1 MSRLTDT
8 NSYEGYIQELANTTE
23 LLKEKIEQ
31 GKTAEISELI
41 DSIKETRDRGLYL
54 EVGKLTRALHDAISD
69 FHIDAYLDGTDSGDS
84 DSDSDSDT
92 SSISDATDRLS
103 YVLNL
108 TDAAANRTMDMVEE
122 SLPIAQEIGHDT
134 SKLKKDWERLGK
146 REISYED
153 FGALYKEMGTFLEA
167 NEARVEG
174 LQKNLTNILMAQD
187 YQDLT
192 GQVIKRVVTLVQ
204 DVEGSLVTLVKLAG
218 NVEAVTGIET
228 ESDEQSSKP
237 AQEEIGIFPTKN
249 DEFVSDQDDVDD
261 LLSSLGF

>member
-31 GKTAEISELI
+31 GKTTEISELI
-41 DSIKETRDRGLYL
+41 DSIKETRDKGLYL

-69 FHIDAYLDGTDSGDS
+69 FHIDAYLDGADSTNN
-84 DSDSDSDT
+84 SDT
-92 SSISDATDRLS
+92 SSITDATDRLS

-108 TDAAANRTMDMVEE
+108 TDAAANRTMDMVEQ

-134 SKLKKDWERLGK
+134 NKLKKDWERLGK

-174 LQKNLTNILMAQD
+174 LQQNLTNILMAQD

-228 ESDEQSSKP
+228 ESDERSSKP

-249 DEFVSDQDDVDD
+249 DEFVSGQDDVDD

>member
-8 NSYEGYIQELANTTE
+8 NSYEGYIQELAKTTE
-23 LLKEKIEQ
+23 LLMEKIEQ
-31 GKTAEISELI
+31 GKTNEISELI

-54 EVGKLTRALHDAISD
+54 EVGKLTRALHDAISA
-69 FHIDAYLDGTDSGDS
+69 FHIDAYLDDS
-84 DSDSDSDT
+84 DKKDMST
-92 SSISDATDRLS
+92 ISDATDRLS
-103 YVLNL
+103 YVMNL
-108 TDAAANRTMDMVEE
+108 TDKAANRTMDMVEA
-122 SLPIAQEIGHDT
+122 SLPIAQGIGCDT

-146 REISYED
+146 REISYEE
-153 FGALYKEMGTFLEA
+153 FGELYKEMGTFLEA
-167 NEARVEG
+167 NEARVKD
-174 LQKNLTNILMAQD
+174 LQQNLTNILMAQD

-218 NVEAVTGIET
+218 NIEEVGGLEVESVKH
-228 ESDEQSSKP
+228 SSKP

-249 DEFVSDQDDVDD
+249 DEFVSGQDDVDD

>member
-31 GKTAEISELI
+31 GKTNEISELI

-69 FHIDAYLDGTDSGDS
+69 FHIDAYLDGADGPDG
-84 DSDSDSDT
+84 SDT
-92 SSISDATDRLS
+92 STISDATDRLS

-108 TDAAANRTMDMVEE
+108 TDAAANRTMDMVEQ

-174 LQKNLTNILMAQD
+174 LQQNLTNILMAQD

-218 NVEAVTGIET
+218 NVEAVTGIEA